1 MAKAVCRL
9 LAGLLN
15 VKDPV
20 NKSIQE
26 FARVLKYLLDMWHCR
41 QQDATWASCGPHLI
55 SPIAFAMLPSYTNV
69 SYERHLA
76 LTIRTG

>member
-1 MAKAVCRL
+1 MGIV
-9 LAGLLN
+9 G
-15 VKDPV
+15 
-20 NKSIQE
+20 Q
-26 FARVLKYLLDMWHCR
+26 
-41 QQDATWASCGPHLI
+41 HLI